1 MTITLSAEHLYLAVI
16 FILMAIQVYQ
26 WRVIGKMY
34 KECDSLW
41 SQIGVLASSV
51 ASQIISIQQELSK
64 KEDKKSVKELID

>member
-1 MTITLSAEHLYLAVI
+1 MTITLNVEHLYLAIILV
-16 FILMAIQVYQ
+16 LMAIQVFQ

-41 SQIGVLASSV
+41 SQLGILASGISN
-51 ASQIISIQQELSK
+51 QIITIQRELNN